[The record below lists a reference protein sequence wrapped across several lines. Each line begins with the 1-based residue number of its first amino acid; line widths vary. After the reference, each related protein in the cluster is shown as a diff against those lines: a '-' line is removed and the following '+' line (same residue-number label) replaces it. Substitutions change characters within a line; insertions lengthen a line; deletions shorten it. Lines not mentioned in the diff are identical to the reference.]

1 MRRTIGE
8 WIWTRLSTLE
18 AKQRTKYYW
27 QCVQRAVP
35 INGESLGALIHT
47 GFPRRC
53 SVLYR
58 SARLSPTFHFV
69 ALGGKGKEGREDEG
83 VVFLQMNAH
92 LACPS
97 RVCSS
102 DGQIKKYSW
111 CPSLMASVRALC
123 SKARPVTHKVFVTT
137 RSPSLSLDRTETCSS
152 DGNVNISS
160 SPLGFYRFLSCW
172 TLWIYAIICLWDDKK
187 QNRERYLKLRDYTGR
202 GKKPKAS
209 FAIVWIPIGHQ
220 SRSPLLAWWRR
231 RSTGD

>member
-1 MRRTIGE
+1 MRVLSFFKWMRTSLALRVSALLTGKSKS
-8 WIWTRLSTLE
+8 TADARLWWP
-18 AKQRTKYYW
+18 RFVP
-27 QCVQRAVP
+27 CVQRPVLLRTK
-35 INGESLGALIHT
+35 SLW
-47 GFPRRC
+47 
-53 SVLYR
+53 
-58 SARLSPTFHFV
+58 RLDLP
-69 ALGGKGKEGREDEG
+69 
-83 VVFLQMNAH
+83 
-92 LACPS
+92 
-97 RVCSS
+97 
-102 DGQIKKYSW
+102 
-111 CPSLMASVRALC
+111 
-123 SKARPVTHKVFVTT
+123 
-137 RSPSLSLDRTETCSS
+137 LSLDRTETCSS